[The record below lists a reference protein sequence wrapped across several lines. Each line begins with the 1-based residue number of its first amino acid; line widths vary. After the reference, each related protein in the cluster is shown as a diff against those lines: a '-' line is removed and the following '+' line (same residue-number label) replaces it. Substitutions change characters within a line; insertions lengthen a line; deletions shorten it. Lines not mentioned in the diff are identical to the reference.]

1 MLKFN
6 TAEIVRIVENTK
18 GLDNDDVVLAMLED
32 DDVVTSTMT
41 LHLPTQIK
49 NDSGLIALKQ
59 MTEEQANNTQF
70 TVPEWGYFINEDY
83 PGWQILHLSN
93 KE

>member
-18 GLDNDDVVLAMLED
+18 GLDNEDVVLAMLED

-41 LHLPTQIK
+41 VTVSNQ
-49 NDSGLIALKQ
+49 DLI
-59 MTEEQANNTQF
+59 TEPL
-70 TVPEWGYFINEDY
+70 TVPEWGWYINEEY
-83 PGWQILHLSN
+83 PGWTILHLSN